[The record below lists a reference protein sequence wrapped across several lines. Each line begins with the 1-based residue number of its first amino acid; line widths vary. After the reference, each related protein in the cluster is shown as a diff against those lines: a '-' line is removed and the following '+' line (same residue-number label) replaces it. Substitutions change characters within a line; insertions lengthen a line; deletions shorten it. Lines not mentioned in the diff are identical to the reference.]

1 MYFID
6 AIFIIDILINF
17 ISVYEDK
24 NRVGYYTYK
33 EIYNNYI
40 QTWFFVDLFS
50 ILPFDIIFR
59 YAQPQISLSDSYNR
73 ILKSIKLIYVF
84 NKIEEIVFRSKND
97 LQNTKKKTAFFKRI
111 YFLFIS
117 VCLFSL
123 ASHVIACIWIF
134 IGKYSLY
141 EKEKR

>member
-24 NRVGYYTYK
+24 NRVGYYSYK

-40 QTWFFVDLFS
+40 QTWFFVDFFS

-97 LQNTKKKTAFFKRI
+97 LQNTK
-111 YFLFIS
+111 
-117 VCLFSL
+117 
-123 ASHVIACIWIF
+123 
-134 IGKYSLY
+134 
-141 EKEKR
+141 